1 METQIFHHAK
11 MLSSKN
17 PVKETKFL
25 QDIVTLKLI
34 SISTQAKISSFKNSQ
49 KLKYFTV
56 QKYNHQKIR

>member
-1 METQIFHHAK
+1 METQIFHHEK
-11 MLSSKN
+11 MISSKH

-34 SISTQAKISSFKNSQ
+34 QVSTQDKISSFKNPQ

-56 QKYNHQKIR
+56 RKYNHQKIL